1 MSDNVIAIAQFDGS
15 EPQLVRARQLRICV
29 PTRKCVMFWATVIA
43 CFIGIALGALFMTF
57 RGPDNPYFY
66 FGTALLS
73 SSIGVLIPGPAWKD
87 VVPKTTDKATRT

>member
-1 MSDNVIAIAQFDGS
+1 MSDAIAIAQFDGS
-15 EPQLVRARQLRICV
+15 APHLVHARQLRICV

-43 CFIGIALGALFMTF
+43 CFIGIALGAVFMTF
-57 RGPDNPYFY
+57 RGPDSPYFY

-87 VVPKTTDKATRT
+87 VVPKKTETANHI